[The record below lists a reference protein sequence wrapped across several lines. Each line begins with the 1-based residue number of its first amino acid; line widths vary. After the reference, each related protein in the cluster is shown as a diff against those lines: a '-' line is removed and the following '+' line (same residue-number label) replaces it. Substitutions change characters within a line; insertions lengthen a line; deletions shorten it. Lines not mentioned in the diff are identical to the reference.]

1 MFSHR
6 PRPRSRPARAAVC
19 VHRKTAAAPAHHPP
33 SPKRARAW
41 LVVVRVALIDVALA
55 YVLLRGMITGELTV
69 EVALDGL
76 RDALTALRG

>member
-1 MFSHR
+1 
-6 PRPRSRPARAAVC
+6 
-19 VHRKTAAAPAHHPP
+19 
-33 SPKRARAW
+33 
-41 LVVVRVALIDVALA
+41 VVVRVALIDVALA